1 MSKPTQ
7 AECSARAGDKSQAAE
22 FKTVATPAPQAKDSA
37 ARGVALKDVAVKEPR
52 EKNRQRTL
60 ARLQEALKSLQQN
73 GEKVT
78 MKAVAERAGV
88 SPSLLNHRYHDFA
101 EQVRSLMGRTIR
113 QQRNDISTQLA
124 EEKER
129 NRQLRATVDEQL
141 IEIRALA
148 SKNEAL
154 RKELAVQQAIAQG
167 KVTQIRQPL
176 NPSKR

>member
-1 MSKPTQ
+1 
-7 AECSARAGDKSQAAE
+7 
-22 FKTVATPAPQAKDSA
+22 
-37 ARGVALKDVAVKEPR
+37 
-52 EKNRQRTL
+52 
-60 ARLQEALKSLQQN
+60 
-73 GEKVT
+73 

-154 RKELAVQQAIAQG
+154 RKELVVQ
-167 KVTQIRQPL
+167 
-176 NPSKR
+176 